1 MSGDTTLACGPNTD
15 MDSPTAPAKASHG
28 DIDILIC
35 EPLTHPPPSTA
46 ALEGLLNSKR
56 SLSTAGRSFATPHPT
71 ISDAYVQVDTRVCP
85 DVEAWRWH
93 LFHHAFGDL
102 WNLLGTTI
110 RQFGLT
116 ANEKGLHV
124 RIEEIEALDRKKS
137 MIFLTQDP
145 REVCVLLGLEQE
157 RLGIDEDGVVRG
169 GDGTDGRG
177 FRNMEEMYEF
187 VTQSRFFRRNSYI
200 RHTLKA
206 NDRKRMAQR
215 DGYSAFV
222 DDWLSAYTGSGGE
235 DPELTR
241 ASVWEEVIEKY
252 NIEKVYEERIK
263 TWRQERERL
272 KLKAEGRKQRKMAA
286 MEEEAHAEARI
297 KNQES
302 GPAKVVEKVE

>member
-1 MSGDTTLACGPNTD
+1 MPGDPTLAPGPNTD
-15 MDSPTAPAKASHG
+15 IELSTAPAKASHG
-28 DIDILIC
+28 DVDILTC

-46 ALEGLLNSKR
+46 ALEELLNSNR
-56 SLSTAGRSFATPHPT
+56 SLSTVGRSFAIPHPT

-85 DVEAWRWH
+85 DVGAWRWQ

-110 RQFGLT
+110 RPFGLT
-116 ANEKGLHV
+116 ANDKGLHV

-137 MIFLTQDP
+137 MIFLTKDP

-157 RLGIDEDGVVRG
+157 KLGIDEDGVIRG
-169 GDGTDGRG
+169 GDGTHSRG

-187 VTQSRFFRRNSYI
+187 VTQSRFFRRDTYI

-222 DDWLSAYTGSGGE
+222 DGWLPTYTGSEGE
-235 DPELTR
+235 GSELTR
-241 ASVWEEVIEKY
+241 ASVWDEVVEKY
-252 NIEKVYEERIK
+252 KIDKVYEERIR
-263 TWRQERERL
+263 TWRAERERL
-272 KLKAEGRKQRKMAA
+272 KLKAEGREQRKMAA

-297 KNQES
+297 KNLES
-302 GPAKVVEKVE
+302 DPAKVMEKVE